1 MVEACLVNPRRRGPP
16 ADMLL
21 LAARVK
27 RKSVFAD
34 ERVTEDILTS
44 DDDELVES
52 EASAPSR
59 AAFGGA
65 VLWRSIED
73 VHLGHI
79 GWSGP
84 IDHHSLQVALACSP
98 ADDASRAFTSRLFPR
113 TYDVV
118 GTPRSLQGS
127 AVALE
132 VTLSSADL
140 SLCDAIGTGEFKSAL
155 PRILDALCLP
165 ERITG
170 ATVPTQ
176 HALNSVLAA
185 YRHSS
190 LACAW
195 QLRPGANLDQQL
207 RRERD
212 EAAVTLLS
220 TLRAV
225 LGER

>member
-1 MVEACLVNPRRRGPP
+1 MSQQRRNLP

-21 LAARVK
+21 LAARQK
-27 RKSVFAD
+27 RTGMPAD
-34 ERVTEDILTS
+34 ERITEDILAS

-52 EASAPSR
+52 GVN
-59 AAFGGA
+59 AFSSTALGGA
-65 VLWRSIED
+65 VLWRPIED
-73 VHLGHI
+73 VRLGHV

-84 IDHHSLQVALACSP
+84 IDHDLLQAALACFP
-98 ADDASRAFTSRLFPR
+98 ADDSSRAATARLLPR
-113 TYDVV
+113 THAV
-118 GTPRSLQGS
+118 PAPPHSLRGH
-127 AVALE
+127 AAALE
-132 VTLSSADL
+132 VTLSPADL
-140 SLCDAIGTGEFKSAL
+140 SLCDAIGAGDWAVAL

-170 ATVPTQ
+170 ATVPAQ
-176 HALNSVLAA
+176 PALNSVLAE

-195 QLRPGANLDQQL
+195 QLRLGAALDEQL

-212 EAAVTLLS
+212 EAAVALLS